1 MKQAQFAA
9 RLRETR
15 SGCREW
21 TGATDRG
28 GYGNVKFFGRA
39 TGTHRVAWI
48 LENGDIPHGLW
59 VLHRCDN
66 PLCCNP
72 DHLFLG
78 TRRDNIEDMIAK
90 GRKAVLPGSKHPNA
104 KLYEESV
111 RRIREASLFG
121 AKRKDLARLY
131 GVIPANISMIV
142 TRQSWRHVQ

>member
-1 MKQAQFAA
+1 
-9 RLRETR
+9 
-15 SGCREW
+15 
-21 TGATDRG
+21 
-28 GYGNVKFFGRA
+28 
-39 TGTHRVAWI
+39 
-48 LENGDIPHGLW
+48 
-59 VLHRCDN
+59 
-66 PLCCNP
+66 
-72 DHLFLG
+72 
-78 TRRDNIEDMIAK
+78 MIAK